1 MLLFISKLVFYYKMS
16 KRLQLSKSFAWDL
29 LDLEIEL
36 EMTKDLDILKNT
48 INEIIIMYTVII
60 YFAFINTLSFKFIH
74 LN

>member
-1 MLLFISKLVFYYKMS
+1 
-16 KRLQLSKSFAWDL
+16 
-29 LDLEIEL
+29 
-36 EMTKDLDILKNT
+36 MTKDLDILKNT

>member
-1 MLLFISKLVFYYKMS
+1 MS

-36 EMTKDLDILKNT
+36 EMTKDFDILKNT

-60 YFAFINTLSFKFIH
+60 YFCIFKNTEF
-74 LN
+74 